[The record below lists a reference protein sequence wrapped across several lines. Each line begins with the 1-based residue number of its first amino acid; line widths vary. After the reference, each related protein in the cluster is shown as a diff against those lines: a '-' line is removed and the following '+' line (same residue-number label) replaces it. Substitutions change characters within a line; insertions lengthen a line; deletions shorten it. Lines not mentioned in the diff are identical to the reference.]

1 MSIASQGIDTLSD
14 MVVFKIL
21 AVQTVRSQPPR
32 NGVNSLFWE
41 MRELAR
47 GWCARTPAS
56 QPEVWTVPQ
65 AQQGKWAARQ
75 ESRTRLKAPG
85 GQGPYL
91 RHP

>member
-1 MSIASQGIDTLSD
+1 

-21 AVQTVRSQPPR
+21 AVQTIRSQQPR
-32 NGVNSLFWE
+32 NRVNNLFWE

-47 GWCARTPAS
+47 GWCARTPAN

-65 AQQGKWAARQ
+65 AQQGKWTAKQ
-75 ESRTRLKAPG
+75 ESRTQLKAPG